1 MVLALFA
8 GCGGGGSTFPP
19 PFGGSAG
26 GFVQTGG
33 SGGTG
38 GASPTDPNVGAV
50 VVDPGPQNSQY
61 TNGLFVTVTLCEPG
75 TSNCQTID
83 HLLVDTGSVGVRVL
97 KSELQLALPPVQDTS
112 GSALAECLPFV
123 DGSSWGTVNVAD
135 LQVGG
140 EAASSLPIQVIGEQN
155 YPIAFD
161 CVGTAITDFQTLG
174 ANGIF
179 GVGVFQNDCGTDCA
193 QPATSFQNRRLYY
206 ACSSVLSGGCQV
218 TSVPVEQQVPNP
230 VAAFPVDNNGV
241 IIQLDGIPAGGAP
254 SVSGLLVFGIGTQT
268 NNELGGATVFPLDTV
283 GVYVGTAFP
292 IGGTQYTS
300 YLDSGSNGL
309 FFLNSTT
316 THLPMCT
323 GNLKD
328 FYCPSST
335 TSLSATVLGA
345 DGSSANVNFSVANAS
360 RLAARNYAFSNL
372 AGPMPGF
379 PSGAGIPGFDWG
391 LPFFFGRR
399 VYTGIEGKSTPD
411 GIVGPY
417 FAF

>member
-1 MVLALFA
+1 MVLALSA
-8 GCGGGGSTFPP
+8 GCGGGGS
-19 PFGGSAG
+19 
-26 GFVQTGG
+26 TGG

-38 GASPTDPNVGAV
+38 GASPTDPNVVAI

-61 TNGLFVTVTLCEPG
+61 TNGLFVPVTLCEPG

-97 KSELQLALPPVQDTS
+97 KSELQLALPPVPDAS
-112 GSALAECLPFV
+112 GSAALAECLPFV
-123 DGSSWGTVNVAD
+123 DGSTWGTVNLAD
-135 LQVGG
+135 LQVGE
-140 EAASSLPIQVIGEQN
+140 EAASSLPIQVIGEQD

-161 CVGTAITDFQTLG
+161 CTGTAITDFQTLG

-179 GVGVFQNDCGTDCA
+179 GVGVLQNDCGANCA
-193 QPATSFQNRRLYY
+193 SPATSYYY
-206 ACSSVLSGGCQV
+206 ACSSALSGGCKV
-218 TSVPVEQQVPNP
+218 TSVSVERQVPNP

-241 IIQLDGIPAGGAP
+241 VIQLDGIPSGGAP

-268 NNELGGATVFPLDTV
+268 NNELGGATVFALDPIAGYV
-283 GVYVGTAFP
+283 VGTAFP
-292 IGGTQYTS
+292 VGGTQYTS

-316 THLPMCT
+316 TRLPMCT

-335 TSLSATVLGA
+335 TSLAATILGA
-345 DGSSANVNFSVANAS
+345 DGASAHVNFSVANAS

-379 PSGAGIPGFDWG
+379 PSGFGIPGFDWG

-411 GIVGPY
+411 GVVGPY